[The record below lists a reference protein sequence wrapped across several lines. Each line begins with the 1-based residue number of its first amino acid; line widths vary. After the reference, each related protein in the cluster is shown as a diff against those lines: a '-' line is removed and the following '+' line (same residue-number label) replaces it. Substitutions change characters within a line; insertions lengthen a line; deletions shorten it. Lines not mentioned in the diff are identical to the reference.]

1 MKRRNLLLA
10 LGGLPA
16 IAGDVLHATVGHA
29 KELSPIELPSG
40 FQYPNG
46 IARDRNGTLYV
57 GSVTNGRI
65 LQVSP
70 NGRIETFFSGGNDI
84 FAVTSL
90 RLDEAR
96 GILWGASP
104 DVLGIPQSNGEI
116 VRRPHRIFAIDTR
129 SKKVLQIIMMPDSG
143 FGNDLALDSQGGVY
157 VTDTSRPRI
166 HYLPPG
172 ANQLQT
178 WAEDERFRTQL
189 RFGLSGIVRRLDG
202 VLFVTMYSDGRLFKV
217 TPISGA
223 NPKVEEIRLP
233 RKIDGSDAIQLAG
246 DGSLIMLEGGIE
258 SGNGRVLKLRGL
270 ESGVKSQ
277 FDVLASNMDL
287 PVNLTVAGKEVWVT
301 ESLFRHRLVPG
312 QERKVPARFFVR
324 RFVLP

>member
-1 MKRRNLLLA
+1 MKRR
-10 LGGLPA
+10 
-16 IAGDVLHATVGHA
+16 DVLIALSGLAAITA
-29 KELSPIELPSG
+29 DALYPTAAYARELSPIELPSS

-46 IARDRNGTLYV
+46 IARTQDGTLYV

-65 LQVSP
+65 LQIFP
-70 NGRIETFFSGGNDI
+70 NGRIETLFPGNSDI

-96 GILWGASP
+96 EILWGASP
-104 DVLGIPQSNGEI
+104 DVLGTPQSNGEI
-116 VRRPHRIFAIDTR
+116 VRRPGRIFALDTR

-143 FGNDLALDSQGGVY
+143 FGNDLALDTNGGVY
-157 VTDTSRPRI
+157 VTDSSRPRI

-172 ANQLQT
+172 ATQFQT

-189 RFGLSGIVRRLDG
+189 RFGLSGIVRRPDG

-217 TPISGA
+217 TPRTVG
-223 NPKVEEIRLP
+223 NPVIEEITLP
-233 RKIDGSDAIQLAG
+233 RKIDGSDAIQLAN
-246 DGSLIMLEGGIE
+246 DGSLIMLEAGIE
-258 SGNGRVLKLRGL
+258 SGNGRVLQLRPL
-270 ESGVKSQ
+270 EAGAKSQ
-277 FDVLASNMDL
+277 FNVLASRMDL
-287 PVNLTVAGKEVWVT
+287 PVNLTVAGQEVWVT

-312 QERKVPARFFVR
+312 QEKKIPNRFFVR